1 MGMKNLISKT
11 ASYIT
16 LIFNKLQIKYFL
28 AVVLVGFSLLTT
40 NAALA
45 HENTALKERVRE
57 RVEENNTQRPKT
69 VGEWNQDARETE
81 GSPGKRVQKIG
92 QQSAEAIKEF
102 GSGYIDGA
110 KETARDIRDSAAQ
123 AGEDISNK
131 VR

>member
-1 MGMKNLISKT
+1 MKNLISKT
-11 ASYIT
+11 ANYISSV
-16 LIFNKLQIKYFL
+16 FNKLQIKYFL
-28 AVVLVGFSLLTT
+28 AVALVGFSLLTT

-57 RVEENNTQRPKT
+57 RVEENDTQRPKT

-92 QQSAEAIKEF
+92 QQSAEALKEF

-110 KETARDIRDSAAQ
+110 KETARDIGDSAAQ
-123 AGEDISNK
+123 MGEDISNK